1 MTGIWDYGDDSG
13 AKDPSN
19 CNSSSWGL
27 HVLWPPQAHVCTW
40 YTVTHTGACIHINSN
55 NRSKKLS
62 AINSFPLLLPSV
74 SWVLA
79 MPSNPGLLADPLPSQ
94 TGSHTV
100 TACEEHCQAQ
110 HRIFLFVSR
119 LTEALEHKRGLSFV
133 HGPVL
138 VSRTTL
144 GSGSCL
150 VTHVSLYRRAIPSS
164 IILWN
169 LTWSIET
176 NRLSFFLLS
185 AVLLISWNSLG
196 SALHYFWTNQILYW
210 TIAMLECSLCVSR
223 ACVSLTNTVNG
234 GDTSEHQVSK

>member
-1 MTGIWDYGDDSG
+1 MTRIWDYGDDSG

-19 CNSSSWGL
+19 CNSSSWEL

-40 YTVTHTGACIHINSN
+40 YTVAHTGACIHINSN

-133 HGPVL
+133 HGPVF
-138 VSRTTL
+138 
-144 GSGSCL
+144 
-150 VTHVSLYRRAIPSS
+150 S
-164 IILWN
+164 IQNNARQWQ
-169 LTWSIET
+169 
-176 NRLSFFLLS
+176 LLS
-185 AVLLISWNSLG
+185 YACQSLQKSHSLFHHSLKSDLVHRDKPFVVLFTLSSFTHFMEFIG
-196 SALHYFWTNQILYW
+196 FCSALFLNESNPLLDYSNVRVQP
-210 TIAMLECSLCVSR
+210 LCFPGLCFLNKHR
-223 ACVSLTNTVNG
+223 
-234 GDTSEHQVSK
+234 QRWRYQ